1 MVTHA
6 DVGFVVLQILSRMQ
20 AAVWIVHLYPYI
32 PILEDVFEA
41 LAIARQEPS
50 KEDLM
55 ASASGDPLAAEWAEF
70 EEYVQGVIAQQPSC
84 YVPVP
89 RQAASSSVSGS
100 I

>member
-1 MVTHA
+1 M
-6 DVGFVVLQILSRMQ
+6 LQILSRMQ

-32 PILEDVFEA
+32 PVLEDVLEA
-41 LAIARQEPS
+41 LAVARLEPS

-55 ASASGDPLAAEWAEF
+55 VSASEDPLAAEWGEF
-70 EEYVQGVIAQQPSC
+70 EEYVEGVIAQQPSC

-100 I
+100 S